1 MNSTRSATGSATEY
15 DYLFKCKGYS
25 ADRSVVVTGDASC
38 GKSRIVE
45 RYVYNRFSEKSH
57 ATIGVEFITKNVVMS
72 DETRV
77 RLQIWDTGKPINKS
91 SVIYSWH

>member
-72 DETRV
+72 DGTRV
-77 RLQIWDTGKPINKS
+77 RLQIWDTGKPTQS
-91 SVIYSWH
+91 HL

>member
-1 MNSTRSATGSATEY
+1 MQLSQPPNMTIYSNVRRTHSDEY
-15 DYLFKCKGYS
+15 K
-25 ADRSVVVTGDASC
+25 VVVTGDASC

-72 DETRV
+72 DDTRI
-77 RLQIWDTGKPINKS
+77 RLQIWDTGKPDSKS
-91 SVIYSWH
+91 PLIYSWH